1 MREIMNNV
9 RDRMINLDMDG
20 TLNAVQAALKSH
32 VPAHEIVKEG
42 LAKGME
48 EVGKKYEEG
57 EYFLS
62 ELIVSGEI
70 MKDAMAILEPHLKA
84 GDLAIKGTIVIGT
97 VAGDLHD
104 IGKNIVVTL
113 LKSAG
118 FKVVDLGVDV
128 PAKRFVEEAKKND
141 AQAVAMSAL
150 LTTTMME
157 MKNVIDALEQAG
169 SRKRYLVIVGGAA
182 LTEEFARKI
191 GADVYGVDAVDAIR
205 ICREMLEGKRGR

>member
-1 MREIMNNV
+1 
-9 RDRMINLDMDG
+9 DG
-20 TLNAVQAALKSH
+20 TLNAVQAALDSH
-32 VPAHEIVKEG
+32 VRAYEIVKEG

-48 EVGKKYEEG
+48 EVGKKYEDG
-57 EYFLS
+57 AYFLS

-70 MKDAMAILEPHLKA
+70 MKDAMAILEPHLKSGEA
-84 GDLAIKGTIVIGT
+84 VSEGTIVIGT

-104 IGKNIVVTL
+104 IGKNIVITL

-128 PAKRFVEEAKKND
+128 PARRFVEEAKMND
-141 AQAVAMSAL
+141 AQVVAMSAL
-150 LTTTMME
+150 LTTTMRE

-169 SRKRYLVIVGGAA
+169 IREKLFVMVGGAA

-191 GADVYGVDAVDAIR
+191 GADAYGEDAVDAIR
-205 ICREMLEGKRGR
+205 ICRKMRESKRGR

>member
-1 MREIMNNV
+1 MNNV

-20 TLNAVQAALKSH
+20 TLEAVRAALESH
-32 VPAHEIVKEG
+32 VPAYEVVKEG

-70 MKDAMAILEPHLKA
+70 MKDAMTILEPHLKA

-104 IGKNIVVTL
+104 IGKNIVATL

-118 FKVVDLGVDV
+118 FRVVDLGVDV

-141 AQAVAMSAL
+141 AQAIAMSAL

-157 MKNVIDALEQAG
+157 MKNAIDALEQAG
-169 SRKRYLVIVGGAA
+169 TRKRYLVIVGGAA
-182 LTEEFARKI
+182 LTEEFAAKI
-191 GADVYGVDAVDAIR
+191 GADVYGVDAVDAVR